1 MEVSGYLVVSW
12 TVKGSPR
19 TLASCHCFDVL
30 LYQAESADLYPGQY
44 TGQPIALG
52 YHGAPTADN
61 EHQVEYMLSG
71 NVPKN
76 VTAGSG
82 YSILVTCNADVFDY
96 SPQFSIVVPRVT
108 SAPSVAPAM
117 ANTDDR
123 PSTTNMDD
131 KTDTDNGSYADGD
144 GSYEGNHHIDTGAG
158 DEVGTETN
166 DPTGDDNGGK
176 YVFDDEYDGA
186 VSTSQFSL
194 WSLLRPALYA
204 LVLSLAGAMLY
215 LLHQCFCAE
224 TLIPNDPNFSSGPKP
239 GRETELARFDR
250 MSTMS
255 CAYKAEKPLYARVD
269 EGRLEDSEG
278 GNASWMESSRASY
291 EKVDQEFAG
300 GWDGE
305 MSDGEYDLG

>member
-1 MEVSGYLVVSW
+1 VSGYLVISW
-12 TVKGSPR
+12 TVKGAPR
-19 TLASCHCFDVL
+19 ALASCHCFDVL
-30 LYQAESADLYPGQY
+30 LYQADSAHLYPGQY

-52 YHGAPTADN
+52 YHGAPTEDN
-61 EHQVEYMLSG
+61 DHQLEYMLAG

-82 YSILVTCNADVFDY
+82 YSILVTCAAEVFDY
-96 SPQFSIVVPRVT
+96 SPQFSIVAPPET
-108 SAPSVAPAM
+108 SAPSSAPI
-117 ANTDDR
+117 
-123 PSTTNMDD
+123 SG
-131 KTDTDNGSYADGD
+131 DNNGLSDEHAGDNAGAETGSDADGD
-144 GSYEGNHHIDTGAG
+144 GSYEGNHLIDAGAG
-158 DEVGTETN
+158 GGGVDTEDDDE
-166 DPTGDDNGGK
+166 PSIDDKGGK

-186 VSTSQFSL
+186 VSTSDFGL
-194 WSLLRPALYA
+194 WSLFRPALYA
-204 LVLSLAGAMLY
+204 LVLSLAGALLY

-255 CAYKAEKPLYARVD
+255 SAYKAERPLYARVD
-269 EGRLEDSEG
+269 EDRLEESEEG
-278 GNASWMESSRASY
+278 SISWMESSKSPY

-305 MSDGEYDLG
+305 MSDDEYDLG